1 MVERHAVGLQAQ
13 GGDMRGAHD
22 FADAE
27 VDPAGLGLGAL
38 NEFLGAG
45 NGAVGADGQIDFLK
59 AEQGDEIETVQRVPG
74 AAGDDVEH
82 EQGIGVDADGVPVR
96 LLAAELHHT
105 DKPGAAGFV
114 DEGKGLADHFL
125 EILFEKAGAL
135 LSAASRIEGDDDLD
149 ALVRIGSGMGEG
161 RQGKG
166 HENRQQEGKTTLHGE
181 APLTGLSR
189 TRNGLRPAA
198 VSCSLL
204 NKQKPCQGPPGNRL
218 HDILYVYEFIDNQI
232 IWRVDP

>member
-1 MVERHAVGLQAQ
+1 M
-13 GGDMRGAHD
+13 
-22 FADAE
+22 
-27 VDPAGLGLGAL
+27 
-38 NEFLGAG
+38 
-45 NGAVGADGQIDFLK
+45 
-59 AEQGDEIETVQRVPG
+59 
-74 AAGDDVEH
+74 
-82 EQGIGVDADGVPVR
+82 
-96 LLAAELHHT
+96 
-105 DKPGAAGFV
+105 
-114 DEGKGLADHFL
+114 
-125 EILFEKAGAL
+125 

-204 NKQKPCQGPPGNRL
+204 NKQKPCQGLSGSRL
-218 HDILYVYEFIDNQI
+218 HDMLYGYEFIDNQI
-232 IWRVDP
+232 IGCVDS